1 MSYFGLIL
9 AYFWTS
15 MCSHDSVNLIQI
27 GQLNIFTL
35 VFSRN
40 LFSKLICK
48 KKASKL
54 CFCLILPVFWPIR
67 GVFLGQMSPN
77 CQNMSCNGPIHL
89 TWGLKIISLS
99 LTFKCHRSARV
110 AKNGKKTLKKTSKL
124 PKTTETTGKD
134 LSMAKMA

>member
-15 MCSHDSVNLIQI
+15 MCSHDSINLIQI

-99 LTFKCHRSARV
+99 VTFKCHRSTTITTTTTSDTNPYKLQSAT
-110 AKNGKKTLKKTSKL
+110 KCIPSWTKTGLQ
-124 PKTTETTGKD
+124 
-134 LSMAKMA
+134 